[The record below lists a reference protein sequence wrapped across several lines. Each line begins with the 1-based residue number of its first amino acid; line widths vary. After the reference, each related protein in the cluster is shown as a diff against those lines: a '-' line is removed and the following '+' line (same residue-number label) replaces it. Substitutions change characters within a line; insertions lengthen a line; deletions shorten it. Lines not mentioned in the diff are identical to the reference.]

1 MDFLDNAIIKAKE
14 TIEVVSK
21 KTGEIVT
28 TEKQKFDVAALKSKL
43 QKDYAKLG
51 RYFYVSI
58 TEETELDSD
67 AKAIVEEIKNKIEAI
82 EALNSEIANSKNKGV
97 CPACKSSIPENSK
110 FCNVCGE
117 KLYFESEVE

>member
-21 KTGEIVT
+21 KTGEIVA
-28 TEKQKFDVAALKSKL
+28 TEKQKFDVSSLKAKL

-51 RYFYVSI
+51 RYFYVNI
-58 TEETELDSD
+58 TEDTELDD
-67 AKAIVEEIKNKIEAI
+67 EAKAIVESITAKIESI
-82 EALNSEIANSKNKGV
+82 ETLNAEIANAKNKRV
-97 CPACKSSIPENSK
+97 CPACRSTIPENSK

-117 KLYFESEVE
+117 KLIFESEE